1 MTFAGSGAPLNP
13 KDSTQLL
20 NIIKRLKVSKCTAIL
35 NLKKSS
41 ESLSKSLDFW
51 KNLVILK
58 PTWHLISATP
68 T

>member
-41 ESLSKSLDFW
+41 ESLSKSLDF
-51 KNLVILK
+51 
-58 PTWHLISATP
+58 
-68 T
+68 